1 MKDISDR
8 YIRNKIEAY
17 SVNNIYSIVSRIV
30 MRQYLQ
36 KNFLV
41 GIALFLFTIIVS
53 MSMNGSF
60 LVKMIATS
68 IIFIGILSFFIFFET
83 ILYSDKKAYILFLI
97 IKHFQ
102 QTKIQPYPLVTLKD
116 ITALEAS
123 IVGTKTASTLII
135 ITILITLGPV
145 VVQKVHPLATTTMTI
160 ALLLILFTQILQ
172 GYADALIRQAIAM
185 YEEQQA
191 LLKQLLE

>member
-1 MKDISDR
+1 MKDISDK
-8 YIRNKIEAY
+8 YIRKRIDDY
-17 SVNNIYSIVSRIV
+17 SINNSYSIVSRIV

-36 KNFLV
+36 KNFLI
-41 GIALFLFTIIVS
+41 GIVLFLFILIVS
-53 MSMNGSF
+53 ISMNGLF
-60 LVKMIATS
+60 LVKMIAAS
-68 IIFIGILSFFIFFET
+68 IISIGLLSFFTFFET
-83 ILYSDKKAYILFLI
+83 ILYTDKKAYILFLI

-102 QTKIQPYPLVTLKD
+102 QTNIQPYQLTTLKD

-145 VVQKVHPLATTTMTI
+145 IVQKVHPLATAIATI
-160 ALLLILFTQILQ
+160 VLLLILFTQILQ

-191 LLKQLLE
+191 LLKKLLE

>member
-102 QTKIQPYPLVTLKD
+102 QTKIQPYQLVTLKD

-145 VVQKVHPLATTTMTI
+145 VVQKIHPLATTTMTI